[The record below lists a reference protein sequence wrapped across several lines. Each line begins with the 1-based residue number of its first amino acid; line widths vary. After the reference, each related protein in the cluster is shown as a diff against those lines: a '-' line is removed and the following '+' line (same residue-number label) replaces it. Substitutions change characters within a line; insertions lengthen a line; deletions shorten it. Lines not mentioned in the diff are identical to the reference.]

1 MARSNTAV
9 VAVELPLVGS
19 IDRCRRIVYWAV
31 FDFLTVDVEI
41 HQLVP
46 PIDCLCRP
54 WRDQHFLPGPPVLRV
69 DQQVVD
75 APIGVLDE
83 EILNVA
89 DLAVERVDMVSGDG
103 CNAAEMRILVLSLC
117 TDHAF
122 LTPPGFQ

>member
-19 IDRCRRIVYWAV
+19 VDRCRRIVYWAV
-31 FDFLTVDVEI
+31 FDFLAADVEVD
-41 HQLVP
+41 QLVL

-54 WRDQHFLPGPPVLRV
+54 RRDQHLLPRPPVLRV

-83 EILNVA
+83 EILDVT
-89 DLAVERVDMVSGDG
+89 DLAVERVDMVSGHG
-103 CNAAEMRILVLSLC
+103 CDTAEMWIVV
-117 TDHAF
+117 F
-122 LTPPGFQ
+122 P